1 MAFTGQM
8 VFGHGDASVEID
20 DETRQLVADVLDR
33 LAPAV
38 LDRFEE
44 VTKEIEEAAIAEA
57 PVKTGNY
64 RDSIT
69 RGLRVTMDSIE
80 GFVEANPKRN
90 GRSYAWAIRMKW
102 PNTNKKVVNESI
114 FKPGKKAGKALAEDL
129 ADALQRLAGG
139 GRV

>member
-1 MAFTGQM
+1 M

-57 PVKTGNY
+57 PVKTGTY

-69 RGLRVTMDSIE
+69 RGLRVTTDSIE

-129 ADALQRLAGG
+129 ADDLQRLAGG

>member
-1 MAFTGQM
+1 M

-20 DETRQLVADVLDR
+20 DETRQLVADVLSR

-129 ADALQRLAGG
+129 ADDLQRLAGG
-139 GRV
+139 GRA

>member
-1 MAFTGQM
+1 M

-69 RGLRVTMDSIE
+69 RGLRVSMDSIE

-129 ADALQRLAGG
+129 ADDLQRLAGG

>member
-1 MAFTGQM
+1 M

-129 ADALQRLAGG
+129 ADDLQRLAGG

>member
-69 RGLRVTMDSIE
+69 RGLRITSDSIE

-129 ADALQRLAGG
+129 ADDLQRLAGG
-139 GRV
+139 GRA

>member
-1 MAFTGQM
+1 M
-8 VFGHGDASVEID
+8 VFGHGDASVESD

-129 ADALQRLAGG
+129 ADDLQRLAGG
-139 GRV
+139 GRA

>member
-129 ADALQRLAGG
+129 ADDLQRLAGG

>member
-20 DETRQLVADVLDR
+20 DETRQLVADVLNR

-69 RGLRVTMDSIE
+69 RGLRITSDSIE

-129 ADALQRLAGG
+129 ADDLQRLAGG
-139 GRV
+139 GRA

>member
-1 MAFTGQM
+1 M
-8 VFGHGDASVEID
+8 
-20 DETRQLVADVLDR
+20 
-33 LAPAV
+33 

-129 ADALQRLAGG
+129 ADDLQRLAGG
-139 GRV
+139 GRA

>member
-129 ADALQRLAGG
+129 ADDLQRLAGG
-139 GRV
+139 GRA